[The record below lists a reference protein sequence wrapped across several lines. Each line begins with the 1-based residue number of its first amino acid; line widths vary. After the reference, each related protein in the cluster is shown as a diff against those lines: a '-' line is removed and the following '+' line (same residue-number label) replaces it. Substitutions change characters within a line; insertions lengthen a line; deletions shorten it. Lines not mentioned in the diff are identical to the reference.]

1 MKQTLFIVSSLVSST
16 GAFTPSFTKTAPV
29 VRKTDVAVAN
39 LDIAPTTNKP
49 IFDPL
54 GLYPKESPERLAGI
68 IQPLEPSSVNTKK
81 IILDPLQLYQQQQQ
95 QQGETMVILDEPSM
109 SLPFLSRPLHLDG
122 SMAGDRGFDPFNLAS
137 NPQSLLKYRNSELK
151 HARLAMLA
159 AVGWPLAELF
169 HSDLAGAWH
178 LPNALNVNDRVP
190 SILNGGL
197 GNISPIFWISA
208 LTVAAL
214 VEAFSGVAGEIQS
227 ADLGFDPLGLS
238 KNRATNGRFFAESEL
253 FNGRLA
259 MLAIT
264 GFAVQEWFTGN
275 SVVDAIPVFFKPL
288 NVVMEQLLA
297 SGGATSL

>member
-1 MKQTLFIVSSLVSST
+1 VT
-16 GAFTPSFTKTAPV
+16 
-29 VRKTDVAVAN
+29 
-39 LDIAPTTNKP
+39 TTNKP
-49 IFDPL
+49 IFDPF

-68 IQPLEPSSVNTKK
+68 IQPLEPPISEEQK
-81 IILDPLQLYQQQQQ
+81 IILDPLQLYQKQQQQ
-95 QQGETMVILDEPSM
+95 QQQDPTTTTSAMEASM
-109 SLPFLSRPLHLDG
+109 SLPFLSRPAHLDG
-122 SMAGDRGFDPFNLAS
+122 TMPGDRGFDPFNLAS
-137 NPQSLLKYRNSELK
+137 NPTTLLKYRNSELK

-197 GNISPIFWISA
+197 GNVSPIFWIAA
-208 LTVAAL
+208 LTAAAV
-214 VEAFSGVAGEIQS
+214 VETLSGTEGEIQS
-227 ADLGFDPLGLS
+227 ANLGFDPLRVLS
-238 KNRATNGRFFAESEL
+238 SLSRGNNKNNGRFVEESEL

-275 SVVDAIPVFFKPL
+275 SVVDAIPIFFKPL

-297 SGGATSL
+297 SGAATSL